1 MTDWAAYFKNLKE
14 GHLKDKQETISKL
27 RPQEITVPGHEVP
40 ISTLSK
46 QSTVG
51 KLAHLAVANGW
62 ETYCGVSEYYSG
74 DHIQA
79 NGKVKLGK
87 MGKNIWFEA
96 VKNNT
101 KVVVGTEYA
110 SCQNIVMTPLEI
122 RAIIEAGGQL
132 AISS

>member
-1 MTDWAAYFKNLKE
+1 MTDWAAYFKSM
-14 GHLKDKQETISKL
+14 KDQDRNNKAQVVTDL
-27 RPQEITVPGHEVP
+27 RTHEVTVAGHEIP

-74 DHIQA
+74 DHLQA

-96 VKNNT
+96 VKNNS
-101 KVVVGTEYA
+101 KVIVGTEYA
-110 SCQNIVMTPLEI
+110 SFQNVVMTPLEI
-122 RAIIEAGGQL
+122 RAIIERGGQL
-132 AISS
+132 AISD

>member
-1 MTDWAAYFKNLKE
+1 MTDWAAYFKSMKN
-14 GHLKDKQETISKL
+14 KDRNDKAEIVINL
-27 RPQEITVPGHEVP
+27 RPHEVTVQGHEIP

-62 ETYCGVSEYYSG
+62 ETYCGVSEYFSG
-74 DHIQA
+74 DHLQA

-87 MGKNIWFEA
+87 IGKNIWFEA
-96 VKNNT
+96 VKNNS
-101 KVVVGTEYA
+101 KVIVGTEYA
-110 SCQNIVMTPLEI
+110 SFQNAVMTPLEV

-132 AISS
+132 DIPS